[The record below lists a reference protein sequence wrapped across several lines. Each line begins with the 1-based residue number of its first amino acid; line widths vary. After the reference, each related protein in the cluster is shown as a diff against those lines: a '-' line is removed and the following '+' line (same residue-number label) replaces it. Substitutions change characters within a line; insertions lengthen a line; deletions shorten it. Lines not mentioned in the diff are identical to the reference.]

1 MEIISQ
7 VWNKDSNL
15 LFDYESN
22 DYTITHISVKNG
34 GSLIRNDKR
43 ISFVPGFINTRNDFQ
58 KIGNIIVNGDEF
70 HLNFEN
76 NDNDKVNNLNNLT
89 NNDKA
94 WLVIRSTY
102 CKNKFVY

>member
-1 MEIISQ
+1 

-22 DYTITHISVKNG
+22 DYTVSHISVKSG

-43 ISFVPGFINTRNDFQ
+43 ISFIPGFINTRNDFH

-76 NDNDKVNNLNNLT
+76 YENDKINNLT
-89 NNDKA
+89 EYNKNDKA

-102 CKNKFVY
+102 CKNKLVF